1 MVTAPLL
8 PYPTAKTSHGVQY
21 VIAGRS
27 ARSMVLPRL
36 TIFACR
42 NNGVGAASR
51 DGIMAALGVV
61 RAVSTDTGDDFVRT
75 NLVEQAWQHRR
86 IAGGIVH
93 HLNGTDFQG
102 RGVYPKCTFLHCRR

>member
-1 MVTAPLL
+1 M
-8 PYPTAKTSHGVQY
+8 QY

-27 ARSMVLPRL
+27 TRSMVVPGL

-42 NNGVGAASR
+42 NNGVCARRTMASWQ
-51 DGIMAALGVV
+51 ALGVV
-61 RAVSTDTGDDFVRT
+61 CAVSNDTGDDFVRT
-75 NLVEQAWQHRR
+75 NLVEQAWQYRR